1 MDVPKQGA
9 RRKKIIRRT
18 ILGLVVVVTI
28 PLITWGLSRLKPA
41 APSVERSTLWTD
53 SVKRGPMLRQVRGL
67 GTLVPEEILWIP
79 AVNEGRVDKIL
90 LRPGAQVRE
99 KTLLMV
105 LSNPELELAAEDLK
119 WQVKIAEANL
129 KDLRVKL
136 ETSRLDLRAAVA
148 RVESEFVQAKLKAE
162 RDEALGKEGLA
173 PDLNIKLSRAA
184 SEEAGKR
191 LEIDN
196 KRLEISGASAE
207 AQLAAQQ
214 VQIEKLRAA
223 YELKKQQVENLKIR
237 AGADGVLQQV
247 PVEVGQRLA
256 AGTILA
262 KVAQPERLKA
272 EIKIPETLAK
282 DVMIGQAAQVDTH
295 NGVIPGSV
303 ARIDPAAVNG
313 NVTVDIRLEGKLP
326 AGARPDLSVDGTVEL
341 ERLTDVLY
349 VQRPVFGQPN
359 SLIGLFRLSSDG
371 KEATRVQVRIGRVS
385 VQTVE
390 VLEGL
395 KIGDEVVLSDMS
407 AWDGH
412 DRLRLN

>member
-18 ILGLVVVVTI
+18 IIGVALAVAI

-41 APSVERSTLWTD
+41 APSVEKSTLWTD

-90 LRPGAQVRE
+90 LRPGAQVRRN
-99 KTLLMV
+99 TLLMV

-119 WQVKIAEANL
+119 WQVKAAEANL

-162 RDEALGKEGLA
+162 RDEALGKEGLT
-173 PDLNIKLSRAA
+173 PDLNVKLSRAA
-184 SEEAGKR
+184 SDEAAKR
-191 LEIDN
+191 FDIDR
-196 KRLEISGASAE
+196 KRLEISATSAE

-223 YELKKQQVENLKIR
+223 YQLKKEQVEDLKIR

-282 DVMIGQAAQVDTH
+282 DVMIGQSAQVDTH
-295 NGVIPGSV
+295 NGIIAGRV

-313 NVTVDIRLEGKLP
+313 NVTVDIRLEGNLP
-326 AGARPDLSVDGTVEL
+326 AGARPDLSVDGIVEL

-359 SLIGLFRLSSDG
+359 SLIGLFKLSPDG
-371 KEATRVQVRIGRVS
+371 KEASRVQVRIGRVS

-390 VLEGL
+390 ILDGL
-395 KIGDEVVLSDMS
+395 KVGDQVVLSDMS